1 MRLRSRF
8 DAVPQARQPQITGRL
23 RSVPGPVQPTLDD
36 RKRQEASAFTWA
48 CVTGGGPRFA
58 PRPIEEMQPEQVR
71 RTWIARRGSTW
82 WQLTRPDPLNYYA
95 ELRKL
100 LIEHARHLAGRI
112 DSSTEGIPLIPP
124 RCEARVA
131 VVTGLFIWL
140 RIDDQRQRS
149 FVTA

>member
-23 RSVPGPVQPTLDD
+23 PPVPGPVQPTLDD

-48 CVTGGGPRFA
+48 CVTGGEPRFA

-71 RTWIARRGSTW
+71 RTWMARRGSTW

-100 LIEHARHLAGRI
+100 LIEHARHLASRI
-112 DSSTEGIPLIPP
+112 DSSSVITTTVAAAAAHSNAVHHVFHFARRTGI
-124 RCEARVA
+124 R
-131 VVTGLFIWL
+131 
-140 RIDDQRQRS
+140 
-149 FVTA
+149 